1 METRQSRL
9 PKQRTPTQKHKQM
22 TGPSL
27 RDVALDFEWLP
38 HTYDV
43 EGTHL
48 TFVLVPRAAR
58 SKLMFLSDEHF
69 AGNFQKASFPVP
81 AITAQAA
88 TLSRAPMH
96 FIFHTSFCCSTL
108 LAKALNVPGVS
119 AALKE
124 PDVLI
129 NLANRLIRSDDP
141 ANRRRLELVL
151 RLLEKPPAP
160 GESVIVKPTNFANR
174 LVEPLMTS
182 RPESR
187 AILLF
192 SDVGTFIRSLLKR
205 GMWGRITARK
215 LFNQLAGWS
224 PLISGYSV
232 ADVLEYTD
240 VQIAALAWLAQIH
253 HLDAMVRRFG
263 PDRIIVLDSADL
275 IADPAAALKKAQAL
289 FELNLSAVEIE
300 KIATG
305 PVFSRHSKFS
315 DRRYS
320 AEAREQDYQAVSEVH
335 ADELSM
341 VLEWI
346 KSVAAHLGAP
356 LRPGL

>member
-1 METRQSRL
+1 
-9 PKQRTPTQKHKQM
+9 
-22 TGPSL
+22 
-27 RDVALDFEWLP
+27 VALDSEWLP

-48 TFVLVPRAAR
+48 TSVLVPRAAR
-58 SKLMFLSDEHF
+58 SELMFLSDEHF
-69 AGNFQKASFPVP
+69 AGNFQKATFAVP
-81 AITAQAA
+81 AIAA
-88 TLSRAPMH
+88 EAAAVSRAPMH

-108 LAKALNVPGVS
+108 LAKALDVPGVS

-141 ANRRRLELVL
+141 ANRQRLELVL
-151 RLLEKPPAP
+151 RLLERPPAA
-160 GESVIVKPTNFANR
+160 GETVIVKPTNFANR
-174 LVEPLMTS
+174 LVEPIMNL

-187 AILLF
+187 AVLLF
-192 SDVGTFIRSLLKR
+192 SDVETFIRSLLKR

-224 PLISGYSV
+224 PLVSGYSV
-232 ADVLEYTD
+232 AEVLEYTD

-253 HLDAMVRRFG
+253 HLDAMVRKFG
-263 PDRIIVLDSADL
+263 PDRMIVLDSADL

-289 FELNLSAVEIE
+289 FELDLSEVQVE

-305 PVFSRHSKFS
+305 PVFSKHSKFS
-315 DRRYS
+315 DRDYS
-320 AEAREQDYQAVSEVH
+320 TEAREQDYQAVSKAH
-335 ADELSM
+335 ADELSI

-346 KSVAAHLGAP
+346 KAVAAHLGAP

>member
-1 METRQSRL
+1 
-9 PKQRTPTQKHKQM
+9 M
-22 TGPSL
+22 TGPSP
-27 RDVALDFEWLP
+27 RDVALDSEWLP

-48 TFVLVPRAAR
+48 TSVLVPRAAR

-81 AITAQAA
+81 AISAETAAV
-88 TLSRAPMH
+88 SRAPMH

-108 LAKALNVPGVS
+108 LAKALDVPGVS

-129 NLANRLIRSDDP
+129 NLANRLIRADDP
-141 ANRRRLELVL
+141 ANRQRLELVL
-151 RLLEKPPAP
+151 RLLERPPSP
-160 GESVIVKPTNFANR
+160 NETVIVKPTNFANR
-174 LVEPLMTS
+174 LVEPIMTS
-182 RPESR
+182 RPQSR
-187 AILLF
+187 AVLLF
-192 SDVGTFIRSLLKR
+192 SDVETFIRSLLKR

-224 PLISGYSV
+224 PLVSGYSV
-232 ADVLEYTD
+232 AEVLEYTD

-253 HLDAMVRRFG
+253 HLDAMVRKFC
-263 PDRIIVLDSADL
+263 PDRMIVLDSADL
-275 IADPAAALKKAQAL
+275 IADPAAALNNGRAL
-289 FELNLSAVEIE
+289 FGLNLSDANIK
-300 KIATG
+300 KIAAG
-305 PVFSRHSKFS
+305 PVFAKHSKFS
-315 DRRYS
+315 ERDYS
-320 AEAREQDYQAVSEVH
+320 AKAREQDHKTVSEAH

-341 VLEWI
+341 VLQWI
-346 KSVAAHLGAP
+346 KAVAAHLGAP